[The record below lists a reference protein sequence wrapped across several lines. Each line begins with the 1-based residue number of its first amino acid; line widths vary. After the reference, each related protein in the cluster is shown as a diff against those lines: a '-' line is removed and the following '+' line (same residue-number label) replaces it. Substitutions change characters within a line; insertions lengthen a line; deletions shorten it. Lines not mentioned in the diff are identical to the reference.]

1 MRGKGAGSLP
11 SPPPFAVAV
20 CVCCTLYNVHVLSQ
34 LAAEGGGGS
43 VARVAENSAK

>member
-1 MRGKGAGSLP
+1 MSSLP

-20 CVCCTLYNVHVLSQ
+20 CVCFESAGVGGGVQ
-34 LAAEGGGGS
+34 GKEGGGGS